1 MAKDPIDSKIMEYKD
16 TISQLNMTVKSQ
28 NEIIVSLRQ
37 TIDANHE
44 IITVLGTSGGRNRCQ
59 GA

>member
-28 NEIIVSLRQ
+28 NEIIVSPQ
-37 TIDANHE
+37 MY
-44 IITVLGTSGGRNRCQ
+44 
-59 GA
+59 